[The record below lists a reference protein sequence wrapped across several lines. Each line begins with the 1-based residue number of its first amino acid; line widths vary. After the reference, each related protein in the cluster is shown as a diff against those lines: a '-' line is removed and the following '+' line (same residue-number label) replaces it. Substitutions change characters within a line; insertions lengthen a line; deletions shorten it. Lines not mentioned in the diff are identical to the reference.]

1 MNNKKTQIYTFMALF
16 LVLII
21 DAMGIGLVLPL
32 IGPLFISRT
41 SAFVAF
47 NMSIP
52 IRDILYGV
60 TMASFCVFMFFG
72 APFLGDLSDHLG
84 RKKVLLMC
92 LFGTALGLAISAIG
106 VDFDSITLL
115 IAGRTVA
122 GFMAGSQ
129 ALAQAAII
137 DISDKNNKAKNLSL
151 ISLASCLGFVMGP
164 ILAGVTSNKALWSGF
179 SFATPFWIAAA
190 LAIIN
195 GLALLFTFR
204 ETFHPKP
211 KQRIKLT
218 RGAEVFISAFT
229 NKLVRK
235 LALIYLLAELGWALY
250 FQFIPL
256 LLINAYQYSA
266 AQISHYM
273 AWMGVVFA
281 FTFLVIVRIIEKYIR
296 VEKTVIPS
304 LLLTAVGILM
314 LLTHNTVILWLSA
327 IPTCIGGALFYVALL
342 TKFSNA
348 VDENHQGWAMGVF
361 AALVAVAWSV
371 GGMSSGILG
380 IFTVY
385 IPFVIA
391 GGLLLLSSILAIK
404 S

>member
-1 MNNKKTQIYTFMALF
+1 MNNKKTQIYTFTALF

-52 IRDILYGV
+52 VRDILYGV
-60 TMASFCVFMFFG
+60 TMASFTAFMFFG
-72 APFLGDLSDHLG
+72 APFLGDLSDHMG

-92 LFGTALGLAISAIG
+92 LFGTALGLVISAIG
-106 VDFDSITLL
+106 IDFDSITLL
-115 IAGRTVA
+115 IAGRAVA

-129 ALAQAAII
+129 ALAQAAIV

-190 LAIIN
+190 LATIN
-195 GLALLFTFR
+195 GLALLWTFR

-235 LALIYLLAELGWALY
+235 LALIYLIAEIGWALY
-250 FQFIPL
+250 FQFVPL
-256 LLINAYQYSA
+256 LLINAYQYSV
-266 AQISHYM
+266 AQISHFM

-281 FTFLVIVRIIEKYIR
+281 FTFLVIVRIIERFIK
-296 VEKTVIPS
+296 VEDTVVPS
-304 LLLTAVGILM
+304 LLVTAVGIFM
-314 LLTHNTVILWLSA
+314 LLAHNTIVLWLSV
-327 IPTCIGGALFYVALL
+327 IPAAIGGALFYVGML

-348 VDENHQGWAMGVF
+348 VDENYQGWVMGVF
-361 AALVAVAWSV
+361 AALVAISWSL
-371 GGMSSGILG
+371 GGFSSGVLG
-380 IFTVY
+380 IFTIY
-385 IPFVIA
+385 IPFAIA
-391 GGLLLLSSILAIK
+391 GGLLIFSAVLAVK